1 MSKKQAFK
9 YKKRYKNKI
18 KNITKDFDLNKI
30 EILRKYLDD
39 QKRILPRKV
48 TDLSIKSQR
57 KLTKAVKQA
66 RIIGILPFVIQAE
79 Y

>member
-1 MSKKQAFK
+1 MPKKQIFK
-9 YKKRYKNKI
+9 YKKRYKIRI
-18 KNITKDFDLNKI
+18 KNINKDFNFN
-30 EILRKYLDD
+30 EIKVLGKYLDD

-66 RIIGILPFVIQAE
+66 RILGILPFVIQAE